1 MQTVRFNPF
10 GQVHKGLRALLYDT
24 GLQLQQTNFAD
35 EAEIAVA
42 VERVQLVN
50 TLFEHHAHVEDSQIF
65 PMIEAYE
72 PALVADFE
80 AQHQKDHDLS
90 AALDRCLHRFT
101 ETNST
106 AQNMLAGND
115 LLHCFNA
122 FLAFNVEHMKQEET
136 LVSQCLWRYY
146 SDADLLKKVQEIS
159 GSIPPEQNRHFV
171 YWMLKGMATH
181 EIIHWYNAVKLSAPP
196 PVFQF
201 FCDLAEEALPVCKW
215 NVVKES
221 LQEGALLA

>member
-10 GQVHKGLRALLYDT
+10 GQIHKGLRALLYNT
-24 GLQLQQTNFAD
+24 ALHLQHTDFSSA
-35 EAEIAVA
+35 EEIAAA

-50 TLFEHHAHVEDSQIF
+50 RLFEHHAHVEDSQIF

-80 AQHQKDHDLS
+80 SQHQKDHELS
-90 AALDRCLHRFT
+90 EALEACLHRFT

-106 AQNMLAGND
+106 EQNIFAGNE
-115 LLHCFNA
+115 LQQNFNA

-136 LVSQCLWRYY
+136 LVNQCLWRYY

-159 GSIPPEQNRHFV
+159 SSIPPEQNRHFV

-181 EIIHWYNAVKLSAPP
+181 EIIQWYNAVRLSAPG
-196 PVFQF
+196 PVFRF
-201 FCDLAEEALPVCKW
+201 FCELAEEALPLQKW
-215 NVVKES
+215 NAVQEA
-221 LQEGALLA
+221 LQEEALLA